1 MSKVTDPEP
10 GPLDSHGPD
19 IADLVCEDIQA
30 RKEIGIKTYGI
41 PLRSFNGRKP
51 LRDAYAEILDMAH
64 YVRQELAEREALEER
79 LEGLIRE
86 LESVEDFSLAQKY
99 AIDGIRMAICEVRG
113 NRP

>member
-10 GPLDSHGPD
+10 GPLDSCGPD

-64 YVRQELAEREALEER
+64 YVRQEIAEREAIVSKLHEMADQMDREHPELNSGSR
-79 LEGLIRE
+79 L
-86 LESVEDFSLAQKY
+86 
-99 AIDGIRMAICEVRG
+99 RMAACVFGG
-113 NRP
+113 NHPKECR